1 MAPTVKP
8 WSSLT
13 KTRGT
18 AHQAAALIR
27 PRASA
32 DSEKASSGIASAI
45 SWKSKSI
52 ICCRPQENPYA
63 TAITRP
69 WPTPSRS
76 RATWP
81 TANTD
86 PATSRACATSSV
98 AGEGKTRKNGART
111 ATPGAK

>member
-1 MAPTVKP
+1 MAATVKP

-13 KTRGT
+13 KTRGS

-52 ICCRPQENPYA
+52 ICCRPQEKPYA

-76 RATWP
+76 RAAWP

-86 PATSRACATSSV
+86 AETSAACATSSV
-98 AGEGKTRKNGART
+98 AGEGKRRKNGAR
-111 ATPGAK
+111 AAVAGEK